1 MLQDMQVKIF
11 KALGHPVRLKIIERL
26 SKGELCVCELN
37 EDIDFSQANL
47 SQHLKILRDSNIIGF
62 RKEGLKVFYFILDK
76 HILDLIK
83 TSIKIIEQNIKH
95 MSSSFE

>member
-37 EDIDFSQANL
+37 EDIEFSQANL
-47 SQHLKILRDSNIIGF
+47 SQHLKVLRDSHIIGF
-62 RKEGLKVFYFILDK
+62 RKEGLKVFYFIMDDQ
-76 HILDLIK
+76 ILDLIK
-83 TSIKIIEQNIKH
+83 TTSRIIQENIRQ